1 MNNDEPNHK
10 PNNNPTNKPNNNP
23 NAGGTELPQAEVR
36 PSHPRRISSVWVIPV
51 LAALL
56 AGGLAWRTLSDRGPT
71 ITLSLQ
77 SADGLEAGK
86 TIVSYR
92 SVPVGTVEDIALSD
106 DIKSVLVTIQMRA
119 SSRTRLNKDAKFW
132 VVRPRMGVAGISG
145 LSTLVSGNYIGTDLG
160 PEGGPDGG
168 AIIAQGTPEEV
179 AAAKGSHTGGYLKA
193 MLGGRGAKAS
203 KKKAR
208 AQKRR

>member
-1 MNNDEPNHK
+1 MNND
-10 PNNNPTNKPNNNP
+10 NP

-36 PSHPRRISSVWVIPV
+36 PNRQRRISSVWVIPV

-56 AGGLAWRTLSDRGPT
+56 AGGLAWRTLSERGPT

-119 SSRTRLNKDAKFW
+119 SSRSRLNKDSKFW

-145 LSTLVSGNYIGTDLG
+145 LSTLTRSTSTRTPRSGMPVD
-160 PEGGPDGG
+160 
-168 AIIAQGTPEEV
+168 
-179 AAAKGSHTGGYLKA
+179 S
-193 MLGGRGAKAS
+193 MSRGALQRVS
-203 KKKAR
+203 R
-208 AQKRR
+208 STWSPFGR